1 MLKASPERPR
11 PLPTGLPL
19 RNFPT
24 SLAYGNLPQ
33 VAAVEDAP
41 RPLRRPILPLDAVT
55 LLLRADA
62 RPPLQA
68 LDALVEAEDLP

>member
-24 SLAYGNLPQ
+24 SLAYGSQPL
-33 VAAVEDAP
+33 AAEEDAP